1 MISKSMHF
9 GRMLPG
15 RGPFSR
21 IRRKRDAYGAILASQ
36 GPGADATRERDA
48 SGGARR
54 ARWGR
59 CARDFPMATTQ
70 TTIPD
75 LLDGDIE
82 GRGQPGA
89 ARRRWRRSGR
99 RAGARAV
106 GRIRGRGARGIVG
119 LVKRAAA
126 RHGGRQRRAGA
137 RLALVGPRR
146 CRQACIG

>member
-21 IRRKRDAYGAILASQ
+21 IRRKRDAYGAVLASQ
-36 GPGADATRERDA
+36 GPGAAATRGERWGGDA
-48 SGGARR
+48 DVGARWAR
-54 ARWGR
+54 WERCARWGR
-59 CARDFPMATTQ
+59 CGRDFPMATTW
-70 TTIPD
+70 TTILD

-119 LVKRAAA
+119 LVGRATARSRDEG
-126 RHGGRQRRAGA
+126 RHGGRSGS
-137 RLALVGPRR
+137 G
-146 CRQACIG
+146 